1 VQVIMF
7 DPGNYTPHYVGS
19 LCTALAL
26 LDAKVELITSPPL
39 FEDSENNRSF
49 CTQELF
55 FPSVSGARRQF
66 LRRHASLRQALKALS
81 YPLGLWRT
89 WNALKSRPPG
99 IFHVQWALI
108 PALDA
113 LLLRKLRSRA
123 WRVVYTA
130 HEVITD
136 LSHPLSRPQ
145 WRWMFQNTDAVVVH
159 TASLAQILRDHGE
172 DVLSAI
178 REIPEGISSFSLSPD
193 VDRNR
198 ARQILGLDSGAP
210 VLLFFGLIKP
220 YKGLEFLL
228 RAWPRVLAEFPN
240 SKLLIA
246 GEPMMPF
253 QPYRRLIDDLK
264 IEDSVVLKLGYVP
277 SAEVQYLFCA
287 ADAVVIPYVKISTS
301 GVVPIAYRYA
311 RPVIGTSVGGMPE
324 IVNEGQTGF
333 LVPPCS
339 EQPLAE
345 AICRGLRNPSML
357 AEMGARGREWLETEH
372 SWKQVACRTFELY
385 RTLLE

>member
-1 VQVIMF
+1 
-7 DPGNYTPHYVGS
+7 
-19 LCTALAL
+19 
-26 LDAKVELITSPPL
+26 
-39 FEDSENNRSF
+39 
-49 CTQELF
+49 
-55 FPSVSGARRQF
+55 
-66 LRRHASLRQALKALS
+66 
-81 YPLGLWRT
+81 
-89 WNALKSRPPG
+89 
-99 IFHVQWALI
+99 
-108 PALDA
+108 
-113 LLLRKLRSRA
+113 
-123 WRVVYTA
+123 VYTA

-159 TASLAQILRDHGE
+159 TASLAQVLRDHGE

-287 ADAVVIPYVKISTS
+287 ADAVVLPYVKISTS